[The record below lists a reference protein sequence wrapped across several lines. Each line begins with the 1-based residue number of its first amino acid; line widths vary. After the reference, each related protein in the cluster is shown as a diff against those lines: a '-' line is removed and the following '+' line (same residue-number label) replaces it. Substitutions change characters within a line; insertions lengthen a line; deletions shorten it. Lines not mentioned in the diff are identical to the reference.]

1 MRGVTNGQR
10 LLVESG
16 ASLGSVARACGV
28 SRPTAQRW
36 KRGESGPRDAARAS
50 LQDAF
55 GIDIEAW
62 DVALPAG
69 FEIAV
74 PPPARTGRP
83 KKVVVPKSAETKS
96 VPKSVSPAQRSLP
109 PPYPDPPPIDA
120 SIVANLRYSLVCI
133 RHDMRHGGLTASAR
147 SRMRSD
153 EARILASIAKLQR
166 EEELSEDRYV
176 KNHPAF
182 KRHCDKIL
190 AALKSYPKAA
200 KAVAAALRS

>member
-16 ASLGSVARACGV
+16 ASLGSIGKSCGV
-28 SRPTAQRW
+28 SRTTAQRW
-36 KRGESGPRDAARAS
+36 KCAESVPCDAARE
-50 LQDAF
+50 LLRDAF
-55 GIDIEAW
+55 GIDVGAW

-69 FEIAV
+69 FEIKV

-83 KKVVVPKSAETKS
+83 KGARTRKSPAKSATKS
-96 VPKSVSPAQRSLP
+96 ASPALRLEA

-153 EARILASIAKLQR
+153 EARTLALIAKLQR
-166 EEELSEDRYV
+166 DEELSEDRYV
-176 KNHPAF
+176 NNHPAF
-182 KRHCDKIL
+182 IRHCDKIL
-190 AALKSYPKAA
+190 AALKPYPKAA
-200 KAVAAALRS
+200 KAVVAALQN